1 MSEKIELSKEQ
12 MIAVKKGHIEN
23 DICGDLATPFA
34 QLMCRGIWLW
44 HDTIKGVCRSI
55 KSQEVRDKVD
65 KFVLEAYNVSGDKT
79 ITNVKLKNAQIIKL
93 WIEGISLCFDEMAED
108 YDVLRDVFANDNT
121 YFAIDQISQT
131 TYKDFISLTDRIK
144 KYCKE
149 RGDAQFV
156 SYIHDKVQE
165 ANDLYQ
171 MYGDKSLSVIY
182 KLQMIKIIIEVL
194 CSCFIFFEE
203 KDFDD

>member
-23 DICGDLATPFA
+23 DICGGLAAPFA
-34 QLMCRGIWLW
+34 QLMRREIWLW

-131 TYKDFISLTDRIK
+131 TYDDFISLTDRIK
-144 KYCKE
+144 KYYKE
-149 RGDAQFV
+149 SEDAQFV

-171 MYGDKSLSVIY
+171 MYSNKSLSVIY
-182 KLQMIKIIIEVL
+182 KLKMIKIIIEVL

>member
-1 MSEKIELSKEQ
+1 MSETIELSKEQ

-23 DICGDLATPFA
+23 GICGDLATPFTK
-34 QLMCRGIWLW
+34 LLGRGIWLW

-65 KFVLEAYNVSGDKT
+65 KFVLEAYNVSGDKS

-108 YDVLRDVFANDNT
+108 YDVLRDVFANDDT

-131 TYKDFISLTDRIK
+131 TYKDFISLTDRIE
-144 KYCKE
+144 KYCK
-149 RGDAQFV
+149 DAQFI

-171 MYGDKSLSVIY
+171 TYGDKSLSVIY
-182 KLQMIKIIIEVL
+182 KLRMIKIIIEVL
-194 CSCFIFFEE
+194 CSSFIYTENM
-203 KDFDD
+203 KFD

>member
-12 MIAVKKGHIEN
+12 MITVKKGHIEN
-23 DICGDLATPFA
+23 DICGDLAAPFA

-55 KSQEVRDKVD
+55 KSQEVRDKID
-65 KFVLEAYNVSGDKT
+65 KFVLEAYNVSGDKS

-121 YFAIDQISQT
+121 YFAIDQISQI
-131 TYKDFISLTDRIK
+131 TYKDFISLTDRIE
-144 KYCKE
+144 KYCK
-149 RGDAQFV
+149 DAQFV

-171 MYGDKSLSVIY
+171 TYGDKSLSVIY
-182 KLQMIKIIIEVL
+182 KLRMIKIIIEVL
-194 CSCFIFFEE
+194 CSSFIYTEDM
-203 KDFDD
+203 KFD

>member
-1 MSEKIELSKEQ
+1 MSKTVELTKEQ
-12 MIAVKKGHIEN
+12 MISVKRGQIEN
-23 DICGDLATPFA
+23 DICGGLAAPFA
-34 QLMCRGIWLW
+34 QLMRREIWLW

-65 KFVLEAYNVSGDKT
+65 NFVLEAYNVSGDKT

-93 WIEGISLCFDEMAED
+93 WIEGISLCFEEMAED

-121 YFAIDQISQT
+121 YFAIDQISQIT
-131 TYKDFISLTDRIK
+131 HKDFISLTERIK

-149 RGDAQFV
+149 RGSIQFV
-156 SYIHDKVQE
+156 GYIHDKVQE

-171 MYGDKSLSVIY
+171 TYGDKSLSVIY

-194 CSCFIFFEE
+194 CSSFIYIEDMEF
-203 KDFDD
+203 

>member
-1 MSEKIELSKEQ
+1 M
-12 MIAVKKGHIEN
+12 
-23 DICGDLATPFA
+23 
-34 QLMCRGIWLW
+34 
-44 HDTIKGVCRSI
+44 
-55 KSQEVRDKVD
+55 
-65 KFVLEAYNVSGDKT
+65 LEAYNVSGDKT

-93 WIEGISLCFDEMAED
+93 WIEGISLCFEEMAED

-131 TYKDFISLTDRIK
+131 TYDDFISLTDRIK

-149 RGDAQFV
+149 REDAQFV
-156 SYIHDKVQE
+156 SYVHDKVQE

-171 MYGDKSLSVIY
+171 TYGDKSLSVIY

>member
-1 MSEKIELSKEQ
+1 MSETIELSKEQ

-23 DICGDLATPFA
+23 DICGNLATPFA
-34 QLMCRGIWLW
+34 KLFKRGIWLW

-55 KSQEVRDKVD
+55 KNQEVRDKVD
-65 KFVLEAYNVSGDKT
+65 KFMLEAYNVSGDKS
-79 ITNVKLKNAQIIKL
+79 ITNVKLKNAQIVKL

-131 TYKDFISLTDRIK
+131 THKDFIGLTDRIE
-144 KYCKE
+144 KYCK
-149 RGDAQFV
+149 DAQFV
-156 SYIHDKVQE
+156 NYIHDKVQE

-171 MYGDKSLSVIY
+171 TYGDKSLSVIY
-182 KLQMIKIIIEVL
+182 KLRMIKIIIEVL
-194 CSCFIFFEE
+194 CLALRSLA
-203 KDFDD
+203 KLH

>member
-1 MSEKIELSKEQ
+1 MSEKVELSKEQ
-12 MIAVKKGHIEN
+12 MIAVKKGHIEK
-23 DICGDLATPFA
+23 DICGGLTAPFA
-34 QLMCRGIWLW
+34 QLMRREIWLW

-55 KSQEVRDKVD
+55 KSQEVRDKID
-65 KFVLEAYNVSGDKT
+65 KFMLEAYNVSGDKS

-131 TYKDFISLTDRIK
+131 TYKDFISLTDRIE
-144 KYCKE
+144 KYCK
-149 RGDAQFV
+149 DAQFV

-171 MYGDKSLSVIY
+171 TYGDKSLSVIY
-182 KLQMIKIIIEVL
+182 KLRMIKIIIEVL
-194 CSCFIFFEE
+194 CSSFIYTENM
-203 KDFDD
+203 KFD